1 MTPTKFEIAVST
13 AVLFILSAAVIWI
26 RTANVRATYEFVKLE
41 NELKLARQS
50 EQELRIQWSK
60 ASSPQR
66 LKKLSEE
73 LNLDAPKL
81 SQLYRYQPHSSGQAS
96 PSVRTLK

>member
-13 AVLFILSAAVIWI
+13 AVLFVLSAAVIWV
-26 RTANVRATYEFVKLE
+26 RTSNVRATYEFVRLD
-41 NELKLARQS
+41 NELKQARQS
-50 EQELRIQWSK
+50 EQELRIQWAK

-66 LKKLSEE
+66 LKQLSQV

-81 SQLYRYQPHSSGQAS
+81 TQLYRYQTKS
-96 PSVRTLK
+96 PSEAAPARKSK